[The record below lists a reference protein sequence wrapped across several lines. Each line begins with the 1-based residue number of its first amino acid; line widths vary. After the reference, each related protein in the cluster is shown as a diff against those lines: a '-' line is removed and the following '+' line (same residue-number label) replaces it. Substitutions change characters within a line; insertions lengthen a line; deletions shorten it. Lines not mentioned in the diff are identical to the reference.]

1 MRITTTMLP
10 LLSAQD
16 VFDIVATAMLRQNA
30 RATADGVK
38 CMYRAPDGKRC
49 AIGWLVPDEVYEK
62 SLEFFGVRDIAVRL
76 ATESGDAGR
85 FARFLYIHMPL
96 LRDLQGMHDANL
108 PAEWPQ
114 TLREIA
120 YAFRLHADVVD
131 VHARLKPVP
140 VVKPTRRQIMRLV
153 APTYLFD
160 LKKLKP
166 VSKGVDYGCAER
178 EVTCES

>member
-1 MRITTTMLP
+1 MRVTTIMLP

-49 AIGWLVPDEVYEK
+49 AIGWLMPDEVYER
-62 SLEFFGVRDIAVRL
+62 SLEFFGVRDIAARL
-76 ATESGDAGR
+76 GTERGDAGR

-114 TLREIA
+114 TLRDIA
-120 YAFRLHADVVD
+120 HVFRLRADVVD
-131 VHARLKPVP
+131 IHARPEPVP
-140 VVKPTRRQIMRLV
+140 VVKRTRRPIARPVPPAHL
-153 APTYLFD
+153 LD
-160 LKKLKP
+160 LKKLEP
-166 VSKGVDYGCAER
+166 VTMGVDYGYAER
-178 EVTCES
+178 EAACEV